1 MSGSLP
7 APPDRQPVG
16 SPLLTPHAVAVGVE
30 SVGIASADAD
40 GATDL

>member
-7 APPDRQPVG
+7 APPDGQPVG

-30 SVGIASADAD
+30 SVGIASPDANRP
-40 GATDL
+40 TDV